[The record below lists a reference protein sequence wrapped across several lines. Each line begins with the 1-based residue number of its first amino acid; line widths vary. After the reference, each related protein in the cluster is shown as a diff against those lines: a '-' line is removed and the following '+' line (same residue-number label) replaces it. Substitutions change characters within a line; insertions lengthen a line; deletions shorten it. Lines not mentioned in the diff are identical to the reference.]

1 MENILYND
9 LIRRGFDV
17 DVGVVEYNT
26 RDEDDKKIRKQLEVD
41 FVINRGNQ
49 RYYIQ
54 SALTIDDPDKRRQET
69 ESLIRIPDFFKKI
82 VVVKDNIEP
91 WRDDIKRQHLR
102 RSGWW
107 KGAHQQTK
115 SDRVPHRAGCR
126 AESYDS
132 TDEKT
137 TCGVQAGRKVIKSKG
152 MVSKCA

>member
-1 MENILYND
+1 MLVLSNI
-9 LIRRGFDV
+9 IHGMR
-17 DVGVVEYNT
+17 T
-26 RDEDDKKIRKQLEVD
+26 KKIRKQLEVD

-102 RSGWW
+102 RVSRW
-107 KGAHQQTK
+107 KGAHQQAK
-115 SDRVPHRAGCR
+115 SDRVPHRTGCS
-126 AESYDS
+126 AENSDS
-132 TDEKT
+132 ADEKT
-137 TCGVQAGRKVIKSKG
+137 ACWLQAGIKAIKSKG
-152 MVSKCA
+152 MVSRCA

>member
-1 MENILYND
+1 M
-9 LIRRGFDV
+9 
-17 DVGVVEYNT
+17 
-26 RDEDDKKIRKQLEVD
+26 D

-54 SALTIDDPDKRRQET
+54 SALTIDDPDKRRLAT
-69 ESLIRIPDFFKKI
+69 ESLIRIPVFFKKI

-102 RSGWW
+102 RGSRW

-115 SDRVPHRAGCR
+115 SDRIPHRAGWCE
-126 AESYDS
+126 ESYDS

-137 TCGVQAGRKVIKSKG
+137 TCRVQAGIKAIKSKG
-152 MVSKCA
+152 TVSRCA

>member
-26 RDEDDKKIRKQLEVD
+26 RDENDKKIRKQLEVD

-69 ESLIRIPDFFKKI
+69 ESLIRIPVFFKKI

-102 RSGWW
+102 RGSRW

-115 SDRVPHRAGCR
+115 SDRIPHRAGCG

-137 TCGVQAGRKVIKSKG
+137 TCGV
-152 MVSKCA
+152 

>member
-91 WRDDIKRQHLR
+91 WRDDIQILYQIYTQLR
-102 RSGWW
+102 
-107 KGAHQQTK
+107 H
-115 SDRVPHRAGCR
+115 CR
-126 AESYDS
+126 Y
-132 TDEKT
+132 
-137 TCGVQAGRKVIKSKG
+137 VQ
-152 MVSKCA
+152 

>member
-1 MENILYND
+1 MLMSVLSNI
-9 LIRRGFDV
+9 IHGMR
-17 DVGVVEYNT
+17 T
-26 RDEDDKKIRKQLEVD
+26 KKIRKQLEVD

-115 SDRVPHRAGCR
+115 SDRVPHRAGCS

-137 TCGVQAGRKVIKSKG
+137 TCGV
-152 MVSKCA
+152 

>member
-1 MENILYND
+1 MSVLSNI
-9 LIRRGFDV
+9 IHGMR
-17 DVGVVEYNT
+17 T
-26 RDEDDKKIRKQLEVD
+26 KKIRKQLEVD

-102 RSGWW
+102 RGGRRE
-107 KGAHQQTK
+107 GAHQQAK
-115 SDRVPHRAGCR
+115 SDRIPCRAGCG

-137 TCGVQAGRKVIKSKG
+137 ACGA
-152 MVSKCA
+152 

>member
-1 MENILYND
+1 MSVLSNI
-9 LIRRGFDV
+9 IHGMR
-17 DVGVVEYNT
+17 T
-26 RDEDDKKIRKQLEVD
+26 KKIRKQLEVD
-41 FVINRGNQ
+41 FVINRENQ

-102 RSGWW
+102 RGSRW
-107 KGAHQQTK
+107 KGAHQQAK
-115 SDRVPHRAGCR
+115 SDRVPCHAGCR

-137 TCGVQAGRKVIKSKG
+137 TCWLQAGIKAIKSKG
-152 MVSKCA
+152 MVSRCA

>member
-54 SALTIDDPDKRRQET
+54 SALTIDDPDKRRLAT
-69 ESLIRIPDFFKKI
+69 ESLIRIPDFFKKS
-82 VVVKDNIEP
+82 
-91 WRDDIKRQHLR
+91 LL
-102 RSGWW
+102 
-107 KGAHQQTK
+107 
-115 SDRVPHRAGCR
+115 
-126 AESYDS
+126 
-132 TDEKT
+132 
-137 TCGVQAGRKVIKSKG
+137 
-152 MVSKCA
+152 

>member
-1 MENILYND
+1 MENILYNN

-102 RSGWW
+102 RG
-107 KGAHQQTK
+107 
-115 SDRVPHRAGCR
+115 DR
-126 AESYDS
+126 
-132 TDEKT
+132 
-137 TCGVQAGRKVIKSKG
+137 
-152 MVSKCA
+152 

>member
-9 LIRRGFDV
+9 LIRRGFDA

-26 RDEDDKKIRKQLEVD
+26 RDEDEKNTQTLEVD

-54 SALTIDDPDKRRQET
+54 SALTIDDPDKRRLAT

-102 RSGWW
+102 RGDRRE
-107 KGAHQQTK
+107 GAYQQTK
-115 SDRVPHRAGCR
+115 SDRIPCHAGCS

-132 TDEKT
+132 ATAEIV
-137 TCGVQAGRKVIKSKG
+137 CGVQAVRKAIKSKG
-152 MVSKCA
+152 MVSRYA